1 MIGDKDRPQKVWK
14 NTQYTFCIDSQ
25 WCPRLDQ
32 KNLKIGNMKHS
43 KQISNRVNR
52 GIFLRYKKI
61 KQLLWT
67 KQWKVYIHE
76 IVIIQKMLKQNQKIL
91 CE

>member
-1 MIGDKDRPQKVWK
+1 
-14 NTQYTFCIDSQ
+14 
-25 WCPRLDQ
+25 
-32 KNLKIGNMKHS
+32 MKHS

-67 KQWKVYIHE
+67 KQCKVYIHE

>member
-1 MIGDKDRPQKVWK
+1 
-14 NTQYTFCIDSQ
+14 
-25 WCPRLDQ
+25 
-32 KNLKIGNMKHS
+32 MKHS
-43 KQISNRVNR
+43 KRSSETSNWANR

-61 KQLLWT
+61 KHLLWT

-76 IVIIQKMLKQNQKIL
+76 IVIIQKMLKQNRKIL

>member
-1 MIGDKDRPQKVWK
+1 
-14 NTQYTFCIDSQ
+14 
-25 WCPRLDQ
+25 
-32 KNLKIGNMKHS
+32 MKHS
-43 KQISNRVNR
+43 KRSSETSNWANR

-61 KQLLWT
+61 KHLLWT